1 MTRLLSND
9 LTQWRLKSVAGLE
22 YCLWQGSGVS
32 LIFTTR
38 SGGVSPVPYD
48 SLNLSFSVGDTPT
61 NVQRN
66 WSRVSAAL
74 GLSTVFTMR
83 QVHGNGIVA
92 VDDISHHSVCIPP
105 GGDGCYTTSLDTP
118 LGITIADCLPVYL
131 FAPDQRGIGIAHCGW
146 RGTVAQLA
154 PKLACQLAAA
164 VGIEPAALRF
174 ALGPCICPSCYTV
187 GDDVAR
193 EFEAHLPNGKD
204 YLLRLPTEPG
214 KERFALDL
222 RSANRSL
229 LSELGLEEVASLP
242 ICTFENKVHCFSAR
256 RERTTGR
263 NLACIVQTA
272 NGVGR

>member
-1 MTRLLSND
+1 MTRLLSSE
-9 LTQWRLKSVAGLE
+9 LTQWQLKSVAGLE
-22 YCLWQGSGVS
+22 YWVWQESGVS

-48 SLNLSFSVGDTPT
+48 SLNLSFGVGDTST
-61 NVQRN
+61 NVKRN

-83 QVHGNGIVA
+83 QVHGDGIVA
-92 VDDISHHSVCIPP
+92 VGHVGHHSPSVSD
-105 GGDGCYTTSLDTP
+105 GDGCYTTSLDTP
-118 LGITIADCLPVYL
+118 LGITVADCLPVYL
-131 FAPDQRGIGIAHCGW
+131 FARDQRGIGIAHCGW

-154 PKLACQLAAA
+154 PKLAYQLAAA
-164 VGIEPAALRF
+164 AGTEPTALSF

-193 EFEAHLPNGKD
+193 EFEAHLPSSKD
-204 YLLRLPTEPG
+204 YLVRLPAESG
-214 KERFALDL
+214 KGRFALDL

-229 LSELGLEEVASLP
+229 LTELGLSEVASLP
-242 ICTFENKVHCFSAR
+242 ICTFEDELHCFSAR

-272 NGVGR
+272 NGVTR